1 MASTVDA
8 DMRMCGRKARVTV
21 SLRDD
26 GDLDVRIESD
36 CDVVMEYAG
45 RLTRIAADDVVG
57 FEHSRINKDEVRGRL
72 TPTCLVP
79 SAVYSAAFLELG
91 MTSESLAR
99 REKGN
104 SVEFV
109 FPERRYLNTDSAFS
123 ES

>member
-57 FEHSRINKDEVRGRL
+57 FEHSRINMDEVRGRL